1 MILLSLTI
9 APSIVILFYV
19 TQSDRFPEPTEKIIK
34 TFLWGLAIIIPA
46 GIANDLLISNW
57 NLLKIDASISHSFL
71 SAGPIEEGLKFLIL
85 ITIIGKYKD
94 YDHHVDG
101 IVYCVCLSQGFAT
114 LENIYYVYS
123 LYGASYEVALLRAI
137 SAVPAH
143 AMFGAVMGIFYSQYL
158 LAKKRKDKSNFLIL
172 SIMIP
177 IILHSFY
184 NYFMHKAPILG
195 FVLIIVGIYYSYKQF
210 QKWNRKKIRI

>member
-9 APSIVILFYV
+9 APSLVILFYV

-94 YDHHVDG
+94 YDHPVDG

>member
-9 APSIVILFYV
+9 APSLIILFYV

-94 YDHHVDG
+94 YDHPVDG

-195 FVLIIVGIYYSYKQF
+195 FVLIIVGIYFSYKQF

>member
-1 MILLSLTI
+1 M
-9 APSIVILFYV
+9 
-19 TQSDRFPEPTEKIIK
+19 
-34 TFLWGLAIIIPA
+34 
-46 GIANDLLISNW
+46 
-57 NLLKIDASISHSFL
+57 
-71 SAGPIEEGLKFLIL
+71 
-85 ITIIGKYKD
+85 
-94 YDHHVDG
+94 
-101 IVYCVCLSQGFAT
+101 
-114 LENIYYVYS
+114 
-123 LYGASYEVALLRAI
+123 ALLRAI

-195 FVLIIVGIYYSYKQF
+195 FVLIIVGIYFSYKQF

>member
-9 APSIVILFYV
+9 APSLIILFYV

-94 YDHHVDG
+94 YDHPVDG

>member
-9 APSIVILFYV
+9 APSLIILFYV

-34 TFLWGLAIIIPA
+34 TFLWGIAIIIPA

-57 NLLKIDASISHSFL
+57 NLLKIDIAISHSFL

-85 ITIIGKYKD
+85 VTVIEKYKD
-94 YDHHVDG
+94 YDHPVDG

-143 AMFGAVMGIFYSQYL
+143 AMFGAVMGIFYSYYL
-158 LAKKRKDKSNFLIL
+158 LAKKKQDKNNFFML
-172 SIMIP
+172 SIIIP

-210 QKWNRKKIRI
+210 QKWNRKKIKI

>member
-9 APSIVILFYV
+9 APSLVILFYV

-57 NLLKIDASISHSFL
+57 NFLKIDASISHSFL
-71 SAGPIEEGLKFLIL
+71 SAGPVEEGLKFLIL

-94 YDHHVDG
+94 YDHPVDG

>member
-9 APSIVILFYV
+9 APSLIILFYV

-94 YDHHVDG
+94 YDHPVDG

-172 SIMIP
+172 SIMTP